1 MFQIQPF
8 SPVPVYEQIVNQ
20 TERLVLSGVLKAGD
34 QMPSVRS
41 LSIRLS
47 VNPNTIQKA
56 YNELDVRGIL
66 CAVPGKGCFVA
77 ANAGE
82 RLTELCRGKLTELRT
97 LADMLALAGIPK
109 EELIQ
114 CIESAYEKRE
124 NV

>member
-8 SPVPVYEQIVNQ
+8 SPVPVYEQIVSQ

-82 RLTELCRGKLTELRT
+82 RLTELCRGKLTELRM
-97 LADMLALAGIPK
+97 LADILALAGIPK
-109 EELIQ
+109 EELIH

>member
-1 MFQIQPF
+1 MFQIQPY
-8 SPVPVYEQIVNQ
+8 SPVPVYEQIVSQ

-56 YNELDVRGIL
+56 YNELDARGVL

-77 ANAGE
+77 VNAGE
-82 RLTELCRGKLTELRT
+82 RLTELCRGKLTELRS
-97 LADMLALAGIPK
+97 LADVLALAGIPK

-114 CIESAYEKRE
+114 CIESAYEKR
-124 NV
+124 

>member
-8 SPVPVYEQIVNQ
+8 SPVPVYEQIVSQ
-20 TERLVLSGVLKAGD
+20 TERLVLTGVLKAGD

-77 ANAGE
+77 AHAGE
-82 RLTELCRGKLTELRT
+82 RLTELCRGKLTELRS

-109 EELIQ
+109 EELIR

>member
-1 MFQIQPF
+1 
-8 SPVPVYEQIVNQ
+8 
-20 TERLVLSGVLKAGD
+20 VLKAGD

-77 ANAGE
+77 AHAGE
-82 RLTELCRGKLTELRT
+82 RLTELCRGKLTELRS

-109 EELIQ
+109 EELIR